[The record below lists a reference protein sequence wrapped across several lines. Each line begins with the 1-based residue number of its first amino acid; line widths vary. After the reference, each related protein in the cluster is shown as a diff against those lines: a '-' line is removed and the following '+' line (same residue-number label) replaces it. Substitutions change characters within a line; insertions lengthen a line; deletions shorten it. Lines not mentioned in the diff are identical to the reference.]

1 MKYYTCKI
9 CDKVVSQINAH
20 LKKSHFISPQDYY
33 DIFILKNK
41 LPVCLYCNK
50 NTPNFISINYGYR
63 QYCCKDCARRAA
75 LQNTLTKYDVENLSQ
90 VPAIATKMKQSIKAN
105 WDSLNKE
112 QYMQRCTN
120 ISKGTKHAM
129 VVPNAILKE
138 DKDKFSIEFD
148 CTSYAELIQQYGS
161 GWYQSKDNTQVQLV
175 KENTLK
181 YKGKYFL
188 KNSAIYDVI
197 EKYIAS
203 PKSTHSI
210 SCQEQAIFEYVNNI
224 CSKYNYKVVQHNR
237 SIIYPYEL
245 DIFIPVLR
253 LAIEYNGM
261 YWHNADLV
269 GLNYH
274 KDKSIL
280 CIRKDIQLVHIY
292 EWEYINDKDKL
303 YNYLKHTIE
312 LAHYNKNNIHNKLQ
326 HYSIVEIY
334 NTTLINDFIVQYYYN
349 YISLCNSTT
358 KHYGVYDSYNELIH
372 IFGLSMY
379 KNNIVLQYSISNT
392 SYIYTNL
399 FDIVIS
405 YIRTTFKDKDIQYI
419 VNLDKEYIVSSA
431 HNNLNTIAA
440 PILVKQCKH
449 AVYIAGYTYI
459 QI

>member
-9 CDKVVSQINAH
+9 CNKVVSQINAH
-20 LKKSHFISPQDYY
+20 LKKSHSISPQDYY
-33 DIFILKNK
+33 DTYILKNK
-41 LPVCLYCNK
+41 LPICLYCNT

-90 VPAIATKMKQSIKAN
+90 VPSIAAKMKQSIKAN

-112 QYMQRCTN
+112 QYMQRCAN

-129 VVPNAILKE
+129 VVPNVILK
-138 DKDKFSIEFD
+138 DSKDKFSIEFD
-148 CTSYAELIQQYGS
+148 CTSYADLIQHYGS

-197 EKYIAS
+197 EKYITS
-203 PKSTHSI
+203 PKSTYSM
-210 SCQEQAIFEYVNNI
+210 SYQEQAIFEYISII
-224 CSKYNYKVVQHNR
+224 CSKHSYNVVQHNR
-237 SIIYPYEL
+237 SMIYPYEL
-245 DIFIPVLR
+245 DIVVPSLN
-253 LAIEYNGM
+253 LAFEYNGM
-261 YWHNADLV
+261 YWHNADIV
-269 GLNYH
+269 GRNYH
-274 KDKSIL
+274 KDKSML

-312 LAHYNKNNIHNKLQ
+312 LAHYNKSNVHNKLQ

-334 NTTLINDFIVQYYYN
+334 NTTLINDFITQYHYN
-349 YISLCNSTT
+349 YISLYNNNTT

-372 IFGLSMY
+372 IFRLNMY
-379 KNNIVLQYSISNT
+379 ENNIVLQYSISNT

-405 YIRTTFKDKDIQYI
+405 YIRTTFKNKDIQYI
-419 VNLDKEYIVSSA
+419 VNLDKDYIICSNIS
-431 HNNLNTIAA
+431 NLNST
-440 PILVKQCKH
+440 PVLVEQYSYNI
-449 AVYIAGYTYI
+449 YIAGYMCV